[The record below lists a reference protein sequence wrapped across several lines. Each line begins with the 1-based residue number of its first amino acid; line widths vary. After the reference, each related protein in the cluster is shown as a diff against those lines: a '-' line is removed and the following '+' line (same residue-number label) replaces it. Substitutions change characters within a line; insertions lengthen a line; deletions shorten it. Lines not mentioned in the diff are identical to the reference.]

1 MSVYITIVKIK
12 KLDAKVASI
21 VKEALVHAGRLRF
34 KRVCRLDDQAAI
46 RKQTYPG
53 LYFIEIRVDRQ
64 LHRTVQEW
72 IEWFR
77 PRWEKDAPRMHFT
90 PGIKAGRVARHTC
103 LKEWMPFYLGIRKT
117 FVAHRVMQHIEL
129 SANANTAGLK
139 LKSRK
144 NVKLSDFRLS
154 TIRLELE
161 AYDAIAPRVE
171 WALRNKLSP
180 ITGN

>member
-1 MSVYITIVKIK
+1 MTLCTTVVEIK
-12 KLDAKVASI
+12 KLDAKVAAM
-21 VKEALVHAGRLRF
+21 VRKALVHAERLRF
-34 KRVCRLDDQAAI
+34 KRICRLDDQSAI

-77 PRWEKDAPRMHFT
+77 PRWERDEPRMHFT
-90 PGIKAGRVARHTC
+90 PGIKDGRVAKQTR
-103 LKEWMPFYLGIRKT
+103 LREWMPFYLGIRKT

-139 LKSRK
+139 LRSRK
-144 NVKLSDFRLS
+144 NVKLSDFRLR

-171 WALRNKLSP
+171 RALRNKVSP